1 MQNLGI
7 AKGDD
12 LIMCFA
18 YTNIL
23 HFEFCIP
30 HFILGKDDPMS
41 DAQKKQNFLQGTAL
55 LAMATA
61 IVKIIGAFY
70 KIPLN
75 AIIGEKGFG
84 YFNTA
89 YEIYNVLLMIS
100 TAGLPVAM
108 SRMISQASSLKH
120 YNQVRRIYN
129 TARGIFLALGITGT
143 LLMTLFCRQLAA
155 FQNQPDA
162 WAAIGFLGPCVLLI
176 CVMST
181 FRGFFQGQSNMLPT
195 SISQVIEAI
204 VKLIVGIAAAY
215 LLLKTTGSVALAA
228 GGAILGVTASCLVS
242 AFYLFGCF
250 RKVYPDLPQTSE
262 EPRSFSNTAK
272 GLMIIAIPITLGSAG
287 LQLLTMLETK
297 IYMGRLLEFYTQ
309 AAADTMRG
317 IYGMTQ
323 TIFNMPCAF
332 ITPITISII
341 PAITA
346 QLTTDNAL
354 EAKATEE
361 SAIRITGLI
370 SMPCAFGLGLLAQP
384 VTALLGGYTGDNLV
398 LAARLMTILGFSIM
412 FNAVVLVTTAI
423 MQAHGHASRP
433 VVNMLIGGILKLA
446 AVFLLTGNPNIG
458 IVGTPVGTLLCYLAI
473 SVLNIVSIRSL
484 LPHPPAIVKNLIRTF
499 LAALIMGIF
508 VFLAF
513 TGLKAVGI
521 GSRLILCGLPIAVGV
536 AAYAI
541 AAVKIKVVTRED
553 CLLLPKGEKIAKLLK
568 L

>member
-1 MQNLGI
+1 MQNYGI
-7 AKGDD
+7 AEGDD
-12 LIMCFA
+12 LKMRFA
-18 YTNIL
+18 HTIIL

-30 HFILGKDDPMS
+30 HFILRKDDTMS

-129 TARGIFLALGITGT
+129 TARGIFLGLGITGT

-176 CVMST
+176 CIMST

-195 SISQVIEAI
+195 SISQVLEAI
-204 VKLIVGIAAAY
+204 VKLIVGIAAAW
-215 LLLKTTGSVALAA
+215 LLLKSTGSVALAA

-242 AFYLFGCF
+242 SFYLFGCF
-250 RKVYPDLPQTSE
+250 RKVYPDLPQSFE
-262 EPRSFSNTAK
+262 ETRSFADTDK

-287 LQLLTMLETK
+287 LQFLTMLETK

-309 AAADTMRG
+309 SAADTMRG

-346 QLTTDNAL
+346 QLTTGKDL

-398 LAARLMTILGFSIM
+398 LATQLMTVLGFSIM

-423 MQAHGHASRP
+423 MQAHGHATRP
-433 VVNMLIGGILKLA
+433 VINMLIGGVLKLA
-446 AVFLLTGNPNIG
+446 AVFMLTGNPNIG

-473 SVLNIVSIRSL
+473 AILNIYSIRTL
-484 LPHPPAIVKNLIRTF
+484 LEHPPAILKNLIRTF
-499 LAALIMGIF
+499 LAAVIMGIF
-508 VFLAF
+508 VFAAF
-513 TGLKAVGI
+513 TGLKLVGI
-521 GSRLILCGLPIAVGV
+521 TSRLILCGLPIAVGV
-536 AAYAI
+536 LAYAL

>member
-1 MQNLGI
+1 
-7 AKGDD
+7 
-12 LIMCFA
+12 
-18 YTNIL
+18 
-23 HFEFCIP
+23 
-30 HFILGKDDPMS
+30 MS
-41 DAQKKQNFLQGTAL
+41 NAERKQNFLQGTAL

-120 YNQVRRIYN
+120 YNQVRRIYS
-129 TARGIFLALGITGT
+129 TARGIFLGLGITGT

-176 CVMST
+176 CIMST

-204 VKLIVGIAAAY
+204 VKLIVGIAAAW
-215 LLLKTTGSVALAA
+215 LLLKSTGSVALAA
-228 GGAILGVTASCLVS
+228 GGAILGVTASCMVS
-242 AFYLFGCF
+242 SVYLFGCF
-250 RKVYPDLPQTSE
+250 RKVYPSLPVTSE
-262 EPRSFSNTAK
+262 EPRSFADTAK

-309 AAADTMRG
+309 GAADTMRG

-346 QLTTDNAL
+346 QLTTCHEL

-398 LAARLMTILGFSIM
+398 LATKLMTILGFSIM

-423 MQAHGHASRP
+423 MQAHGHATRP
-433 VVNMLIGGILKLA
+433 VINMLIGGVLKLA
-446 AVFLLTGNPNIG
+446 AVFMLTGNPSIG

-473 SVLNIVSIRSL
+473 SVLNIYSIRTL
-484 LPHPPAIVKNLIRTF
+484 LEHPPAILKNLIRTF

-508 VFLAF
+508 VFAAF
-513 TGLKAVGI
+513 TGLKTIGI
-521 GSRLILCGLPIAVGV
+521 TSRLILCGLPIAVGV
-536 AAYAI
+536 VAYVV
-541 AAVKIKVVTRED
+541 AAVMIKVVTRED

>member
-1 MQNLGI
+1 
-7 AKGDD
+7 
-12 LIMCFA
+12 
-18 YTNIL
+18 
-23 HFEFCIP
+23 
-30 HFILGKDDPMS
+30 MS

-61 IVKIIGAFY
+61 IVKVIGALY

-75 AIIGEKGFG
+75 AIIGEQGFG

-129 TARGIFLALGITGT
+129 TARGIFLALGITGS
-143 LLMTLFCRQLAA
+143 LLMTLFCRQLAV

-162 WAAIGFLGPCVLLI
+162 WAAIGCLGPCVLLI
-176 CVMST
+176 CIMST
-181 FRGFFQGQSNMLPT
+181 YRGFFQGQSNMLPT
-195 SISQVIEAI
+195 SISQVLEAV
-204 VKLIVGIAAAY
+204 VKLIVGMVAALA
-215 LLLKTTGSVALAA
+215 LLKLTNSVPLAA

-242 AFYLFGCF
+242 AVYLFGCF
-250 RKVYPDLPQTSE
+250 RKTYSQLPGTNE
-262 EPRSFSNTAK
+262 EPRSYADTAK
-272 GLMIIAIPITLGSAG
+272 GLLIIAIPITIGSAG

-297 IYMGRLLEFYTQ
+297 IYMGRLLELGYSQ

-346 QLTTDNAL
+346 QLTLCNYA

-361 SAIRITGLI
+361 SAARITGLI
-370 SMPCAFGLGLLAQP
+370 SMPCAFGLGLLAEP

-398 LAARLMTILGFSIM
+398 LSSKLMTILGFSIM

-423 MQAHGHASRP
+423 MQAHGHAGRP
-433 VVNMLIGGILKLA
+433 VINMLIGGVLKLA
-446 AVFLLTGNPNIG
+446 AVFILTGNPNIG
-458 IVGTPVGTLLCYLAI
+458 IVGTPVGTLLCYVAI
-473 SVLNIVSIRSL
+473 CVLNLYSIRTML
-484 LPHPPAIVKNLIRTF
+484 DHPPAIVKNLARPF
-499 LAALIMGIF
+499 LASAIMGIF
-508 VFLAF
+508 VYGSLQ
-513 TGLKAVGI
+513 GLKYLGVT
-521 GSRLILCGLPIAVGV
+521 SRLILCALPIIIGV
-536 AAYAI
+536 AVYLV
-541 AAVKIKVVTRED
+541 AAVRIKVVTRED

>member
-1 MQNLGI
+1 
-7 AKGDD
+7 
-12 LIMCFA
+12 
-18 YTNIL
+18 
-23 HFEFCIP
+23 
-30 HFILGKDDPMS
+30 MS

-61 IVKIIGAFY
+61 IVKVIGALY

-75 AIIGEKGFG
+75 AIIGTQGFG

-129 TARGIFLALGITGT
+129 TARGIFLALGITGS
-143 LLMTLFCRQLAA
+143 LLMTVFCRQLAE

-162 WAAIGFLGPCVLLI
+162 WAAIGCLGPCVLLI

-181 FRGFFQGQSNMLPT
+181 YRGFFQGQSNMLPT
-195 SISQVIEAI
+195 SISQVLEAV
-204 VKLIVGIAAAY
+204 VKLIVGMVAALA
-215 LLLKTTGSVALAA
+215 LIKLTNSIPLAA

-242 AFYLFGCF
+242 ALYLFGCF
-250 RKVYPDLPQTSE
+250 RKSYGLLPKTE
-262 EPRSFSNTAK
+262 EAPRSYADTAK
-272 GLMIIAIPITLGSAG
+272 GLLIIAIPITVGSAG
-287 LQLLTMLETK
+287 LQLLTALETK
-297 IYMGRLLEFYTQ
+297 IYMGRLLGLGYSQ

-346 QLTTDNAL
+346 QLTLCNDK

-370 SMPCAFGLGLLAQP
+370 SMPCAFGLGLLSEP
-384 VTALLGGYTGDNLV
+384 VTALLGGYTGDNLA
-398 LAARLMTILGFSIM
+398 LATKLMTVLGFSIM
-412 FNAVVLVTTAI
+412 FNAVVLVTNAI
-423 MQAHGHASRP
+423 MQAHGYAGRP
-433 VVNMLIGGILKLA
+433 VINMLVGGVLKLA
-446 AVFLLTGNPNIG
+446 AVFILTGNRNIG
-458 IVGTPVGTLLCYLAI
+458 IVGTPIGTLLCYIAI
-473 SVLNIVSIRSL
+473 SILNIFSIRSL
-484 LPHPPAIVKNLIRTF
+484 LKNPPAILKNLVRPF
-499 LAALIMGIF
+499 LAALVMGIF
-508 VFLAF
+508 VLGTFL
-513 TGLKAVGI
+513 GLKALGTT
-521 GSRLILCGLPIAVGV
+521 SRLILCALPILVGV
-536 AAYAI
+536 VVYVL
-541 AAVKIKVVTRED
+541 AAVKFKVITRED

>member
-1 MQNLGI
+1 
-7 AKGDD
+7 
-12 LIMCFA
+12 
-18 YTNIL
+18 
-23 HFEFCIP
+23 
-30 HFILGKDDPMS
+30 MS
-41 DAQKKQNFLQGTAL
+41 EAQKKQNFLQGTAL

-61 IVKIIGAFY
+61 IVKLIGALY

-75 AIIGEKGFG
+75 AIIGEQGFG

-108 SRMISQASSLKH
+108 SRMISQASSLGH

-129 TARGIFLALGITGT
+129 TARGIFLALGITGS
-143 LLMTLFCRQLAA
+143 LLMTLFCRQLAV

-162 WAAIGFLGPCVLLI
+162 WAAIGCLGPCVLLI
-176 CVMST
+176 CIMST
-181 FRGFFQGQSNMLPT
+181 YRGYFQGQSNMLPT
-195 SISQVIEAI
+195 SISQVLEAV
-204 VKLIVGIAAAY
+204 VKLIVGMIAA
-215 LLLKTTGSVALAA
+215 LVLLKMTSSIPLAA

-242 AFYLFGCF
+242 SVYLFSRF
-250 RKVYPDLPQTSE
+250 RKSYRFLPETEEKPQT
-262 EPRSFSNTAK
+262 FSDTAK
-272 GLMIIAIPITLGSAG
+272 GLMIIAIPITVGSAG

-297 IYMGRLLEFYTQ
+297 IYMGQLLNLGNSQ

-323 TIFNMPCAF
+323 TIFNMPCSF

-346 QLTTDNAL
+346 QLTLCNFA

-361 SAIRITGLI
+361 SAARITGLI
-370 SMPCAFGLGLLAQP
+370 SMPCAFGLGLMAEP
-384 VTALLGGYTGDNLV
+384 VTALLGGYTGENLV
-398 LAARLMTILGFSIM
+398 LATKLMAILGFSIM

-423 MQAHGHASRP
+423 MQAHGHAGRP
-433 VVNMLIGGILKLA
+433 VINMLIGGVLKLA
-446 AVFLLTGNPNIG
+446 AVFILTGNPHFG

-473 SVLNIVSIRSL
+473 CALNLFSIRSL
-484 LPHPPAIVKNLIRTF
+484 LEHPPAIVKNLARPF
-499 LAALIMGIF
+499 LAAAIMGIF
-508 VFLAF
+508 VFAVLI
-513 TGLKAVGI
+513 GLKAIGI
-521 GSRLILCGLPIAVGV
+521 TSRLILCGLPIAAGV
-536 AAYAI
+536 AVYAFT
-541 AAVKIKVVTRED
+541 AVKIKVITRED

>member
-1 MQNLGI
+1 
-7 AKGDD
+7 
-12 LIMCFA
+12 
-18 YTNIL
+18 
-23 HFEFCIP
+23 
-30 HFILGKDDPMS
+30 MS

-215 LLLKTTGSVALAA
+215 LLLKTTDSVALAA

-242 AFYLFGCF
+242 SFYLFGCF
-250 RKVYPDLPQTSE
+250 RKVYPELPQTRE
-262 EPRSFSNTAK
+262 EPRSFSHTAK

-287 LQLLTMLETK
+287 LQFLTMLETK
-297 IYMGRLLEFYTQ
+297 IYMGRLLEFYSQ
-309 AAADTMRG
+309 SAADTMRG

-346 QLTTDNAL
+346 QLTTCKEQ

-398 LAARLMTILGFSIM
+398 LATRLMSVLGFSIM

-433 VVNMLIGGILKLA
+433 VMNMLIGGVLKLA
-446 AVFLLTGNPNIG
+446 AVFILTGNPNIG

-473 SVLNIVSIRSL
+473 SVLNIYSIRTL
-484 LPHPPAIVKNLIRTF
+484 LPHPPAILKNLIRTF
-499 LAALIMGIF
+499 LAAVIMGIF

-513 TGLKAVGI
+513 TGLKAAGI
-521 GSRLILCGLPIAVGV
+521 SSRVILCGLPIAVGV
-536 AAYAI
+536 VAYAL